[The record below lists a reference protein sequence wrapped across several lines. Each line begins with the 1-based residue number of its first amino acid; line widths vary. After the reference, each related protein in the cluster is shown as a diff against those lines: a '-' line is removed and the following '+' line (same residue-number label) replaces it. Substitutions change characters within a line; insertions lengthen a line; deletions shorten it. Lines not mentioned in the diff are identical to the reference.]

1 MKRAAHF
8 VIAATLVA
16 GFAASA
22 SASKVYAAAKFETP
36 VATPVGVTLQP
47 LGAGQGLGIHFSI
60 SGGYL
65 AAHKTAYGD
74 TRGMTLY
81 TYAKDAPGKS
91 NCTGDC
97 TKDNPPFIAAAN
109 AKASGQWSLIKRDDG
124 AKQWAH
130 KGDPLYTYTGDKMN
144 GSLNGAM
151 TGGRG
156 FAGGR
161 GRGGGGPENQVEE
174 GQPAPISA
182 DFKPAYFE
190 PEADIQV
197 PNGIKVAGIADANG
211 RGFVDADDMTIYVF
225 EGDPNKDKAACA
237 TPCLW
242 KPVASPQISFPVGDF
257 KVLARN
263 DGINQWTYKGRGLYT
278 YADDRA
284 TQYAKG
290 QGVDKRYKVALV
302 AQYPLPEGVK
312 FSLTEGRGLVWAD
325 AKGMTMY
332 RREAAAYHTGGGHAL
347 RRGVVIRAG
356 VGRQVGTNG
365 CDARCEE
372 SMKPVLAPVNA
383 QSTGYWEV
391 MDRPDGKKQWAYRGF
406 AMYTCAC
413 DKQPGDLNANDHYD
427 IYVGTDPNK
436 VVDIGTP
443 QVGTMSLFWLISEPY

>member
-1 MKRAAHF
+1 MKRAAQLA
-8 VIAATLVA
+8 IAATLVA
-16 GFAASA
+16 GFAAGA
-22 SASKVYAAAKFETP
+22 QAAGKFETP
-36 VATPVGVTLQP
+36 AATPVGVTLQP

-81 TYAKDAPGKS
+81 TYAKDEAGKS
-91 NCTGDC
+91 NCVADC
-97 TKDNPPFIAAAN
+97 TKANPPFIAAAN
-109 AKASGQWSLIKRDDG
+109 AKASGDWSLVKRDDG

-130 KGDPLYTYTGDKMN
+130 KGKPLYTYVGDKMN

-151 TGGRG
+151 AGGRG
-156 FAGGR
+156 FGR
-161 GRGGGGPENQVEE
+161 GALPGDQVEE
-174 GQPAPISA
+174 GKPLPISP
-182 DFKPAYFE
+182 DFKPAYYE
-190 PEADIQV
+190 PETDVQV
-197 PNGIKVAGIADANG
+197 PHGIKVAGIADANG

-225 EGDPNKDKAACA
+225 EGDANKDKAGCA

-242 KPVASPQISFPVGDF
+242 KPVVSPQISFPVGDF

-263 DGINQWTYKGRGLYT
+263 DGINQWTYKGLGLYT

-284 TQYAKG
+284 AQYAKG

-302 AQYPLPEGVK
+302 SQYPLPPGVK
-312 FSLTEGRGLVWAD
+312 LSLTEGRGLVWSD

-332 RREAAAYHTGGGHAL
+332 RREAAAYHTGGGHAF

-356 VGRQVGTNG
+356 VGRQVGTKG

-372 SMKPVLAPVNA
+372 SMKPVIAPANA

-391 MDRPDGKKQWAYRGF
+391 MDRADGQKQWAYRGF

-413 DKQPGDLNANDHYD
+413 DKKSGDMNANDHYD
-427 IYVGTDPNK
+427 IYLDTDPNK
-436 VVDIGTP
+436 VVDLGTP
-443 QVGTMSLFWLISEPY
+443 QVGTQSLFWLISEPY